1 MLRAA
6 AYLLAATAMASSA
19 SAKPAGPAP
28 DLARAIAADDLA
40 SARAALTTGANP
52 NAVFGYGETAL
63 ARAVETQD
71 AAMVSLLLGHGA
83 KPNTADARGFTPLI
97 LACERGNAEI
107 VSALLDAKAS
117 VNTAAPDGTTPLA
130 VCARFS
136 NPATVS
142 RMLALGAKTGAADER
157 GQTPLMWAASSG
169 NVEAM
174 AALLKAGAQIDRTT
188 EAGFTPLFFAIK
200 SGVPAA
206 TQLLLDAGADVAHRG
221 PENTGALQL
230 ALYQK
235 NWQAAAMLI
244 ERGAADLTERD
255 RNGNQPLHAAAAG
268 GDGELV
274 ALLLEKGADPNGLT
288 APSRITWVTEA
299 NFGMPP
305 PPVPPT
311 PPLLTAAEH
320 GQADAM
326 KILADAGA
334 DKAFVAENG
343 NNVVL
348 AAAHS
353 HSPIALEQ
361 ALAMAPDANVADAQG
376 NTPLHVLLMG
386 GFHSDLRAMFSVLAR
401 HGARTDI
408 PNEKGLTAAQFAEK
422 GLTVVREAY
431 QQAFADTAS
440 PMVAVSHD

>member
-1 MLRAA
+1 MRKAA
-6 AYLLAATAMASSA
+6 ALLLTAAAMASAA
-19 SAKPAGPAP
+19 SAKPSGPAP
-28 DLARAIAADDLA
+28 DLARAIAADDVA
-40 SARAALTTGANP
+40 GAKAALANGANP

-83 KPNTADARGFTPLI
+83 KPDTKDAEGFTPLI
-97 LACERGNAEI
+97 LACERGNADI
-107 VSALLDAKAS
+107 VSALLDARADVHTS
-117 VNTAAPDGTTPLA
+117 APDGTTPLA

-136 NPATVS
+136 KPATVS
-142 RMLALGAKTGAADER
+142 RLLAMGAKPGSADAR

-174 AALLKAGAQIDRTT
+174 AALLKAGAQIERAT
-188 EAGFTPLFFAIK
+188 ESGFTPLFFAIK
-200 SGVPAA
+200 SGVPEAA
-206 TQLLLDAGADVAHRG
+206 QLLLDAGADTAHRG
-221 PENTGALQL
+221 PENTSALQL

-235 NWQAAAMLI
+235 NWKAAAMLI
-244 ERGAADLTERD
+244 ERGAGDLTERD

-268 GDGELV
+268 GDSELV
-274 ALLLEKGADPNGLT
+274 ALLLAKGADPNGLT
-288 APSRITWVTEA
+288 GPSRITWVTEA

-320 GQADAM
+320 GQPDVM
-326 KILADAGA
+326 KLLADAGA

-343 NNVVL
+343 TNVVL

-353 HSPIALEQ
+353 HSPAALEQ
-361 ALAMAPDANVADAQG
+361 ALTLVPDVNVADAQG
-376 NTPLHVLLMG
+376 NTPLHVLFMG
-386 GFHSDLRAMFSVLAR
+386 GFHSDLQTMFRVLAE
-401 HGARTDI
+401 HGARSDI
-408 PNEKGLTAAQFAEK
+408 PNKRDMTAAQFAEK